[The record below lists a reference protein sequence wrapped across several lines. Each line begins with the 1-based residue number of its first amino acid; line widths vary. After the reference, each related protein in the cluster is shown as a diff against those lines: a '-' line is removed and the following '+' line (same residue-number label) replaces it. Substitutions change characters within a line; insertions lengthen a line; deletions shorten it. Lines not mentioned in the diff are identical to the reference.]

1 MKKILVLTDFTDQC
15 NQVKETAVMLSAKLH
30 ANLILF
36 NTFISQPALLSENG
50 SDPWV
55 LEELMWIDESEK
67 KLAFFKEDMELLIA
81 ALPAANHHASIS
93 CRKTM
98 GSLGGQVKSLLEEE
112 RVEMI
117 VMGARS
123 GSTWNH
129 ILVGSDTVSVVNHTN
144 RPVMIVPAG
153 RPLKQLKK
161 VTVATDFDEADLNA
175 VHYLTR
181 LGRLF
186 GFAIEIVHVKL
197 WNKENI
203 DQAQQAAFEKHVAK
217 FNFPGISY
225 QNIGGKDLVN
235 RLNDLCESNGSDVL
249 VLVHDH
255 HSLLHRLFNG
265 TNVKSLLEKQKI
277 PVMIIPALMD
287 LS

>member
-15 NQVKETAVMLSAKLH
+15 SQVKETAVMLSAKLH

-55 LEELMWIDESEK
+55 LDELLWIDESEK
-67 KLAFFKEDMELLIA
+67 KLAFLKEDMELLIA
-81 ALPAANHHASIS
+81 ALPAADHHASII

-98 GSLGGQVKSLLEEE
+98 GSLGAQVKDLLEEE
-112 RVEMI
+112 PVEII

-123 GSTWNH
+123 GSTWDH

-144 RPVMIVPAG
+144 RPVMIIPAG
-153 RPLKQLKK
+153 HALKK
-161 VTVATDFDEADLNA
+161 LKKLTIATDFDEADLNA

-186 GFAIEIVHVKL
+186 GFTIEIVHVNL
-197 WNKENI
+197 WNKENV
-203 DQAQQAAFEKHVAK
+203 DHAQQTSFEKHVAK
-217 FNFPGISY
+217 FNFPGINY

-265 TNVKSLLEKQKI
+265 TNAKSLLGKQKI
-277 PVMIIPALMD
+277 PVMIIPALMQM
-287 LS
+287 S